1 MLKSVLKG
9 GGCLRQQDATE
20 RESKGHTAACA
31 WRAAPEAEDVRAVG
45 IGAQVHA
52 FALLA
57 RPSLGSL
64 GCGSCGELACPRRPS
79 PRATAHATARTIAPA
94 RATVTVTAR
103 TTARIEACA

>member
-31 WRAAPEAEDVRAVG
+31 WRAAPEAENVRAVG

-64 GCGSCGELACPRRPS
+64 GCGSCGELACPPRPS
-79 PRATAHATARTIAPA
+79 PRTIAPA

-103 TTARIEACA
+103 TTARTEACA